1 MHAYAVVEEG
11 ATTGFEI
18 DSVEVLADVAAL
30 VAADDDAAGAGV
42 ETEEFE
48 HFKLTGGELLE

>member
-18 DSVEVLADVAAL
+18 DGVEVLADVAAL
-30 VAADDDAAGAGV
+30 VAANDDAAGAGV
-42 ETEEFE
+42 ETEEWL
-48 HFKLTGGELLE
+48 KPSRSLW